1 MEKMRAGLPA
11 VGIWTEGNTQ
21 MSSLSLTLIGAARE
35 ASDAQV
41 PGLVDHEFAS
51 RLAAKDHT
59 LWGQA
64 AEDEAAQRLGWVS
77 PFESSRQLVETIVQL
92 RQELAAEGVD
102 RVVLAGMGGSSLAP
116 EVICASSGVDLVV
129 LDSTDPQQVA
139 AALNNLQRSVLVVAS
154 KSGSTVETDSQRRIV
169 QHAFHEAGIDPFSR
183 TVVVTDPGSPMNE
196 QAREQGVRAVFEAD
210 PSVGGRY
217 SALTAFGLVPAGL
230 AGADIAGLLD
240 EAESAIDLLIED
252 DAANPGLQLGAA
264 IGGTSPLRDKLIIA
278 DDGSPLVG
286 LGAWIEQLVAESTG
300 KEGTGLLPV
309 IVADGEP
316 ELTRDADDALI
327 VQIVD
332 ADEEEGASVD
342 ADPTDIV
349 VSPHVV
355 RTGGS
360 LGAQFLLWEVATAVA
375 GSLLG
380 INPFDQPDVESAKVA
395 ARGMLDS
402 PAPASSEPAIDQ
414 AVEIRSSGD
423 DSLVSASDAT
433 VTEAVKALLDRVP
446 ENGYLAV
453 MAYLDRISESH
464 LEELRPQ
471 LSAVCGRPVTFG
483 WGPRFLHSTG
493 QFHKGGPAVGVF
505 LQITTSAAEDV
516 SVPERPFTLSELIAA
531 QASGDAK
538 VLADH
543 GRPVLQLHLSDR
555 EAGIAQVL
563 DAIANLAS

>member
-1 MEKMRAGLPA
+1 MMRAAPA
-11 VGIWTEGNTQ
+11 ALIRREGNTQ

-35 ASDAQV
+35 ASENQV

-59 LWGQA
+59 LWGPS
-64 AEDEAAQRLGWVS
+64 AEDEASKRLGWVS
-77 PFESSRQLVETIVQL
+77 PFESSRPLIEEITEL
-92 RQELAAEGVD
+92 RQELAADGVN

-116 EVICASSGVDLVV
+116 EVICASAGVQLVV
-129 LDSTDPQQVA
+129 LDSTDPKQVR
-139 AALNNLQRSVLVVAS
+139 AALTDLQRTILVVAS

-169 QHAFHEAGIDPFSR
+169 QNAFHEAGIDPFTR

-196 QAREQGVRAVFEAD
+196 QSREDGVRAVFEAD

-230 AGADIAGLLD
+230 AGADISELLD
-240 EAESAIDLLIED
+240 EAESALDLLIED

-264 IGGTSPLRDKLIIA
+264 IGGTSPLRDKLIITDA
-278 DDGSPLVG
+278 GSPLVG

-300 KEGTGLLPV
+300 KQGTGLLPV

-316 ELTRDADDALI
+316 ELTRDDDDALV
-327 VQIVD
+327 VQIID
-332 ADEEEGASVD
+332 ADADEGASVD
-342 ADPTDIV
+342 ADPVDIV

-395 ARGMLDS
+395 ARGLLDS
-402 PAPASSEPAIDQ
+402 PAPASSEPLIDQ
-414 AVEIRSSGD
+414 AVELRTSGD
-423 DSLVSASDAT
+423 ESLLDSSDAT
-433 VTEAVKALLDRVP
+433 VRKAVKALVDRVP

-453 MAYLDRISESH
+453 MAYLDRISENQ

-471 LSAVCGRPVTFG
+471 LSALCGRPVTFG

-493 QFHKGGPAVGVF
+493 QFHKGGPALGAF
-505 LQITTSAAEDV
+505 LQITTTAAEDV
-516 SVPERPFTLSELIAA
+516 DVPDRPFTLSQLIAA
-531 QASGDAK
+531 QASGDAQ

-555 EAGIAQVL
+555 DSGIAQVL
-563 DAIANLAS
+563 DAVSSLAS

>member
-1 MEKMRAGLPA
+1 
-11 VGIWTEGNTQ
+11 

-35 ASDAQV
+35 AAEAQA

-51 RLAAKDHT
+51 RLAAQDHT
-59 LWGQA
+59 LWGPA
-64 AEDEAAQRLGWVS
+64 AEEESAKRLGWVA
-77 PFESSRQLVETIVQL
+77 PFEAARPLVEQVGQL

-116 EVICASSGVDLVV
+116 EVICASAGVDLVV
-129 LDSTDPQQVA
+129 LDSTDPKQVRS
-139 AALNNLQRSVLVVAS
+139 ALTALERTVLVVAS

-169 QHAFHEAGIDPFSR
+169 QHAFDQAGIDPFSR
-183 TVVVTDPGSPMNE
+183 TVAVTDPGSPMNE

-210 PSVGGRY
+210 PAVGGRY

-240 EAESAIDLLIED
+240 EAESAADLLTED

-264 IGGTSPLRDKLIIA
+264 LGGTSPLRDKLVITNA
-278 DDGSPLVG
+278 GSPLVG

-300 KEGTGLLPV
+300 KAGTGLLPV

-316 ELTRDADDALI
+316 ELTRDAEDALVI
-327 VQIVD
+327 QLID
-332 ADEEEGASVD
+332 ADAEEGASVD
-342 ADPTDIV
+342 ADPTETV

-375 GSLLG
+375 GALLG

-395 ARGMLDS
+395 ARGLLDS
-402 PAPASSEPAIDQ
+402 PAPAAAESSTDGV
-414 AVEIRSSGD
+414 VEIRAAGD
-423 DSLVSASDAT
+423 TGMLSTGEIT
-433 VTEAVKALLDRVP
+433 VAEAVETLLQRVP
-446 ENGYLAV
+446 DHGYLAI
-453 MAYLDRISESH
+453 MAYLDRISESR

-471 LSAVCGRPVTFG
+471 LSALCGRPVTFG

-493 QFHKGGPAVGVF
+493 QFHKGGPAVGAF
-505 LQITTSAAEDV
+505 LQITASADEDLE
-516 SVPERPFTLSELIAA
+516 VPDRPFSLSQLITA
-531 QASGDAK
+531 QASGDAQ

-543 GRPVLQLHLSDR
+543 GRPVLQLHLR
-555 EAGIAQVL
+555 ERESGINQVL
-563 DAIANLAS
+563 DAVSTLAP